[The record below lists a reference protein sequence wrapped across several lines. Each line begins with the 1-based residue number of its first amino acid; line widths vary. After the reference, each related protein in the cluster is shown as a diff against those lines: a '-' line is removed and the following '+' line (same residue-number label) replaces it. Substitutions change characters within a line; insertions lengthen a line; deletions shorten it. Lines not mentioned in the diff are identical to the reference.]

1 MNCKKKVIALPLFSA
16 FLTELYLNSLCT
28 KGLRLVSW
36 RGIRFQFAVSQ
47 PECSRYFVYY
57 PGDMGFR
64 RGDAKYS
71 LTLRHPH
78 LEKMYGMKK
87 SMSKLNRFA
96 QHRISGFT
104 VVELS
109 TQALSDLGY
118 QELLSDRCRLYY
130 WSFLRSTGLL
140 YLALFT
146 LLLIKLEEPC
156 KALLFVSLFFSFICT
171 ARTMLYFIEKRVNR
185 TASR

>member
-1 MNCKKKVIALPLFSA
+1 MNCKKKVIPLPFFSA
-16 FLTELYLNSLCT
+16 FLTEFYLNSLCK

-36 RGIRFQFAVSQ
+36 RGIQFQFTESTQ
-47 PECSRYFVYY
+47 PYARYFVYY

-64 RGDAKYS
+64 RGDGKYS
-71 LTLRHPH
+71 LTLRHPNI
-78 LEKMYGMKK
+78 EKVYGLGK
-87 SMSKLNRFA
+87 SASKLNLFA
-96 QHRISGFT
+96 QRTSHGFS

-109 TQALSDLGY
+109 QQALSNIGY
-118 QELLSDRCRLYY
+118 QELLQDRCRLYY
-130 WSFLRSTGLL
+130 RSFLRSTGLL

-156 KALLFVSLFFSFICT
+156 KALLLVSLFFSFICT